1 MSEASFEDS
10 RGILGA
16 EVDEHFS
23 GFDKECGVPVE
34 DGLMQDVLCYHAF
47 PEAVRAD
54 ENHVVAALCKVCQ
67 TY

>member
-1 MSEASFEDS
+1 
-10 RGILGA
+10 LGA